1 MVLAYP
7 QTDRIP
13 LEVQMYH
20 RAWAVGLSLLVLMSA
35 CDQSRT
41 TAVQA
46 RSIRMSDPTHF
57 VLTAEQRSRLIPNI
71 DVDALQRFLQIAA
84 QTDEGRLGLLQM
96 FSQGRNQGFEIIGTV
111 GEPTGNSALK
121 ALLDEIYAPTWEA
134 MGVDEIARSD
144 SPLPGRELAKA
155 RLLAKKRAPSDK

>member
-1 MVLAYP
+1 
-7 QTDRIP
+7 
-13 LEVQMYH
+13 
-20 RAWAVGLSLLVLMSA
+20 
-35 CDQSRT
+35 
-41 TAVQA
+41 
-46 RSIRMSDPTHF
+46 MSDPTHF